1 MNRHIIFLFIT
12 AALGTGAGVATAADI
27 VKGEALHKDHCIA
40 CHASLT
46 GGNPDSL
53 YTRKDRRVTTLQGL
67 KKQVKRCEL
76 SLGLRWFDD
85 DVANVAGYLNERYY
99 HFGQ

>member
-1 MNRHIIFLFIT
+1 MIRHITSLFLT
-12 AALGTGAGVATAADI
+12 ATLGTGAGVATAADMA
-27 VKGEALHKDHCIA
+27 KGEALHKDHCVS

-46 GGNPDSL
+46 GGKPDTL
-53 YTRKDRRVTTLQGL
+53 YTRKDRRVTTLEGL

-85 DVANVAGYLNERYY
+85 DVANVADFLDKRYY